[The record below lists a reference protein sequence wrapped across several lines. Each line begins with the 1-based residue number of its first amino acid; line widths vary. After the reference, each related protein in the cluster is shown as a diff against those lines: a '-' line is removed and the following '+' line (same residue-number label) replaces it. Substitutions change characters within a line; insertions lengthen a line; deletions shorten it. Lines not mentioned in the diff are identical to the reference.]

1 MNCSHLLRTATFM
14 ARRASARRAMTLL
27 ELAVVT
33 AIIGLLAVMAATR
46 YGSSTLADVGAQG
59 FARRLALD
67 FTQARQRAIATGDN
81 HLVRFTIA
89 GGKAT
94 QYALY
99 RRQGVST
106 TLVDELNIVP
116 ADVDVTTAGTTDAEF
131 TFAGEALASY
141 TITIQAPDRTWTV
154 TVPQVTG
161 KAFVQ

>member
-1 MNCSHLLRTATFM
+1 M
-14 ARRASARRAMTLL
+14 ARHAPARRAMTLL
-27 ELAVVT
+27 ELSVVVV
-33 AIIGLLAVMAATR
+33 IIGLLSLIATTR
-46 YGSSTLADVGAQG
+46 YGSSTLVDIGAQG

-89 GGKAT
+89 AGKAT
-94 QYALY
+94 QYGLY
-99 RRQGVST
+99 RRSGAST
-106 TLVDELNIVP
+106 TLVDDVCLVP

-131 TFAGEALASY
+131 AFTGEALASY
-141 TITIQAPDRTWTV
+141 TITIQAPDRTSTV